1 MMTKDDAMARALAAF
16 DRIVADRERSNITAM
31 LADGVDP
38 DVLDA
43 IIGEAREIMRQSRA
57 EYATVIT
64 EMLDAEW

>member
-1 MMTKDDAMARALAAF
+1 MTKDDAMARALAAF

-43 IIGEAREIMRQSRA
+43 IIREAREIMRQSRT
-57 EYATVIT
+57 EYVAFVT
-64 EMLDAEW
+64 EMLDAQW

>member
-1 MMTKDDAMARALAAF
+1 MTKDDAMARALAVF

-43 IIGEAREIMRQSRA
+43 LIGEAREIMRQSRT
-57 EYATVIT
+57 EYAAFVT
-64 EMLDAEW
+64 EMLDAQS